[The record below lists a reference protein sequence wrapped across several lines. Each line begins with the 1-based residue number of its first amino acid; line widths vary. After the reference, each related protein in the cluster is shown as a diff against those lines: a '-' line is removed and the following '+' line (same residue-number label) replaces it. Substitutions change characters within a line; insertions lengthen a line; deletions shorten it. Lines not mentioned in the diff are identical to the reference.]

1 MKRRHFL
8 ASIPAAAVNAQ
19 PGQSG
24 DLVLWYN
31 APSRRWTDAL
41 PLGNGRLGA
50 MVFGGVSSERLQL
63 NEDTLWSGF
72 PGIWNN
78 PGAQQHLAE
87 VRRLV
92 LEAGDHPAAD
102 RLCAAMQ
109 GPYNQSYQPL
119 ADLRLEFSGLAAP
132 AGYRRD
138 LDLDTAIAS
147 VSFSAHR
154 RESFVS
160 APDQVIVTRITA
172 PAATLDFTIAIDS
185 PVRSASTVEGRDTLV
200 LRGKAPSH
208 VDPNYFRTPNPVRYD
223 DAEGKGMRF
232 EARLKVL
239 LEGGAVNPDGNR
251 LRVQAAS
258 SAIILIAAATGFRGF
273 DRVPDLSVE
282 AVSAAAAKHLDAA
295 ARQSYAA
302 LKARHIASHQR
313 LFRRVVLDLGK
324 PLSSLPTGERLKAFK
339 DQPDPSLLALY
350 FQYGRYLLIASS
362 RPGSQPANLQGIW
375 NESVRPPWS
384 SNWTTNINA
393 QMNYWHAET
402 CNLAE
407 CHEPLFTLIE
417 GLALNG
423 ARTAEVNYGL
433 KGWVCHHNTDLWRQT
448 APVGDYGKGSPTWA
462 NWNMAGPWFCAH
474 LWEHY
479 LFSRDAGFL
488 QRRAYPVMKAAAEF
502 CLGLLIPG
510 QQGRLTTCPSFST
523 ENVFITAAG
532 KTAAT
537 DAGCTM
543 DLALIRELFTTTI
556 EAASILNLD
565 PEFCHSLSQALAK
578 LPPYQIGARGQLQEW
593 SQDFKEREPG
603 HRHMSHM
610 YPLYPGA
617 EFTLRGTPQWAQAAR
632 RSLELRLEA
641 GGAYTGWSRAWSI
654 AFWARLEDGAMA
666 HAGLAKLLELST
678 GPNLFDTHP
687 AGQGWIFQ
695 IDGNFGAA
703 AAIAEMLLQ
712 SHAGE
717 LHLLPALPAEWA
729 QGAVQG
735 LRARGNIEVDIAWS
749 AGRAT
754 TAELR
759 PRIAATVRLRAPRGQ
774 RIKAVLSRKSPFTL
788 TPQPDGTVLVRLRPG
803 RYALEFA

>member
-31 APSRRWTDAL
+31 APSRLWTDAL

-375 NESVRPPWS
+375 NESVRPP
-384 SNWTTNINA
+384 
-393 QMNYWHAET
+393 
-402 CNLAE
+402 
-407 CHEPLFTLIE
+407 
-417 GLALNG
+417 
-423 ARTAEVNYGL
+423 
-433 KGWVCHHNTDLWRQT
+433 
-448 APVGDYGKGSPTWA
+448 
-462 NWNMAGPWFCAH
+462 GPA
-474 LWEHY
+474 
-479 LFSRDAGFL
+479 
-488 QRRAYPVMKAAAEF
+488 
-502 CLGLLIPG
+502 
-510 QQGRLTTCPSFST
+510 
-523 ENVFITAAG
+523 
-532 KTAAT
+532 
-537 DAGCTM
+537 
-543 DLALIRELFTTTI
+543 
-556 EAASILNLD
+556 
-565 PEFCHSLSQALAK
+565 
-578 LPPYQIGARGQLQEW
+578 
-593 SQDFKEREPG
+593 
-603 HRHMSHM
+603 
-610 YPLYPGA
+610 
-617 EFTLRGTPQWAQAAR
+617 
-632 RSLELRLEA
+632 
-641 GGAYTGWSRAWSI
+641 
-654 AFWARLEDGAMA
+654 
-666 HAGLAKLLELST
+666 T
-678 GPNLFDTHP
+678 GPPT
-687 AGQGWIFQ
+687 
-695 IDGNFGAA
+695 
-703 AAIAEMLLQ
+703 
-712 SHAGE
+712 S
-717 LHLLPALPAEWA
+717 
-729 QGAVQG
+729 
-735 LRARGNIEVDIAWS
+735 
-749 AGRAT
+749 
-754 TAELR
+754 
-759 PRIAATVRLRAPRGQ
+759 
-774 RIKAVLSRKSPFTL
+774 
-788 TPQPDGTVLVRLRPG
+788 TPK
-803 RYALEFA
+803 